1 MHAYANCF
9 TFLLWGVRHAS
20 VSCFDVYF
28 CVVLDGHSGLSSTMV
43 CICTTPCQGGLR
55 FGTARLIRAEQ
66 AAPGGR
72 SLRFQAVKGGRGG
85 GQNKY
90 AYWRPRRGKPNE
102 AY

>member
-1 MHAYANCF
+1 MRTQIVSLF
-9 TFLLWGVRHAS
+9 FFGVCDMLQLGVLMCTS
-20 VSCFDVYF
+20 VFYM
-28 CVVLDGHSGLSSTMV
+28 DGHSGLSSTMV
-43 CICTTPCQGGLR
+43 CICTTPCRGGLR

-90 AYWRPRRGKPNE
+90 SYWRPRRGKPNE